1 LITIRFSRPSRGHR
15 TLLADP
21 AAVERIWLAEFESA
35 RRDRRAVTYTMH
47 PEAIG
52 RGYLV
57 QMLDGVITAMAGHGR
72 PWFATHAQI
81 AGLAGASPSDSP

>member
-1 LITIRFSRPSRGHR
+1 
-15 TLLADP
+15 
-21 AAVERIWLAEFESA
+21 
-35 RRDRRAVTYTMH
+35 MH

-57 QMLDGVITAMAGHGR
+57 RMLERVITAMLDRGR

-81 AGLAGASPSDSP
+81 AALANEPAEPPNPDRPAGPASR

>member
-1 LITIRFSRPSRGHR
+1 
-15 TLLADP
+15 
-21 AAVERIWLAEFESA
+21 VERIWLAEFASA
-35 RRDRRAVTYTMH
+35 RQDRRAVTYTMH

-57 QMLDGVITAMAGHGR
+57 RMLDSVITAMAGQGR

-81 AGLAGASPSDSP
+81 ANLAARPGGSPGDAP

>member
-1 LITIRFSRPSRGHR
+1 
-15 TLLADP
+15 
-21 AAVERIWLAEFESA
+21 
-35 RRDRRAVTYTMH
+35 MH

-57 QMLDGVITAMAGHGR
+57 RMLDRVISAMRDRAR

-81 AGLAGASPSDSP
+81 AALAGQPAGLS